1 MKAPKFKDFITE
13 KVERSDIQVA
23 VLTKVNADSKSV
35 VSNMIL
41 KECKRRNI
49 ACHIINTSEA
59 WVSKND
65 LEKGTLLVS
74 NIDGEDTEIEF
85 ELSKTICFTRAGVLE
100 DETGLALLSTFE
112 NAGAFMINTRNGML
126 TCDNKMS
133 AYISFERDNIPTPR
147 TALISNEKGL
157 LHAHEK
163 LGGKYP
169 VIMKTLTGTQG
180 IGVSIV
186 ESEKSMISVAQS
198 LWKFGAALL
207 LQEFLKFDFDVR
219 TIVIDG
225 RVLASTKRISAKK
238 DFRSNRHR
246 EATTEPYKL
255 SNDETKVVLQA
266 ARSVGAYMVGVD
278 HAIVNKQLYV
288 LECNGS
294 PGIGSEFA
302 LYNTK
307 LKDRTYVGKTTPD
320 SVVKELFDYLAQ
332 DIHRKYSFTKEAG
345 FHERIHIDGY
355 GPVRAK
361 LDTGNGTIA
370 SMFHVD
376 KIDVSGKIV
385 KWEKD
390 GKKFTSKLE
399 GESQATRMGDIDKR
413 PIVFVDLTFN
423 NKLYTDV
430 PIGLTTKGSRSTFLV
445 NRDLL
450 TRFKVNVNPNRKFIL
465 SSWIKRNDCNDT
477 RGVNINPFKTLDN

>member
-1 MKAPKFKDFITE
+1 MRAPKFKDFITE
-13 KVERSDIQVA
+13 KVQRSDIQVA
-23 VLTKVNADSKSV
+23 ILTKINADSKSV

-41 KECKRRNI
+41 KECKKRNI
-49 ACHIINTSEA
+49 PCHIINTSEA

-85 ELSKTICFTRAGVLE
+85 DLSKTICFTRAGVLE

-157 LHAHEK
+157 IHAHEK

-180 IGVSIV
+180 IGVSVV
-186 ESEKSMISVAQS
+186 ESEKSMVSVAQS

-207 LQEFLKFDFDVR
+207 LQEFLKFDFDIR

-225 RVLASTKRISAKK
+225 KILASTKRISAKK

-255 SNDETKVVLQA
+255 SDKERIVVLQA

-278 HAIVNKQLYV
+278 HAIVNNQLYV

-294 PGIGSEFA
+294 PGVGSDFA
-302 LYNTK
+302 LYNTAK
-307 LKDRTYVGKTTPD
+307 REDTYIGKTTTD
-320 SVVKELFDYLAQ
+320 NVIKELFDYLTQ
-332 DIHRKYSFTKEAG
+332 DVHRKYSFTREAG
-345 FHERIHIDGY
+345 FHERISIDGY

-361 LDTGNGTIA
+361 LDTGNGTVA

-376 KIDVSGKIV
+376 KINVSGKTV

-399 GESQATRMGDIDKR
+399 GESQATRMGDIDER

-423 NKLYTDV
+423 NKFYTDV
-430 PIGLTTKGSRSTFLV
+430 PIGLTTKDSRSTFLV

-450 TRFKVNVNPNRKFIL
+450 TRFKVNVNPNRKFVL
-465 SSWIKRNDCNDT
+465 SSWIERSDGDDT
-477 RGVNINPFKTLDN
+477 QGVNINPYK

>member
-1 MKAPKFKDFITE
+1 MTKAPKFREFISE
-13 KVERSDIQVA
+13 EVQRSDIQVA
-23 VLTKVNADSKSV
+23 VLTKVNADSKTV

-41 KECKRRNI
+41 KECEKRKVS
-49 ACHIINTSEA
+49 CHIINTKEA

-74 NIDGEDTEIEF
+74 NLDGEDTEVEF
-85 ELSKTICFTRAGVLE
+85 ELSKTICFVRAGVLE

-112 NAGAFMINTRNGML
+112 NAGAFMINTRDGML

-147 TALISNEKGL
+147 TALISTEKGL
-157 LHAHEK
+157 LHAHER

-207 LQEFLKFDFDVR
+207 LQEFMKFDFDIR
-219 TIVIDG
+219 TIVVNG
-225 RVLASTKRISAKK
+225 KVLASTKRTSAKK

-246 EATTEPYKL
+246 EATTQAYKL
-255 SNDETKVVLQA
+255 SKDEHKLVLDA

-278 HAIVNKQLYV
+278 HAIVNGENYV

-294 PGIGSEFA
+294 PGLGSEFG
-302 LYNTK
+302 LYNTAFHSK
-307 LKDRTYVGKTTPD
+307 EYIGETKPA
-320 SVVKELFDYLAQ
+320 SVMKELFDYITQ
-332 DIHRKYSFTKEAG
+332 DIHRKHSFTKESG
-345 FHERIHIDGY
+345 FQERISIDGY

-361 LDTGNGTIA
+361 FDTGNGTDA
-370 SMFHVD
+370 SLFVVD
-376 KIDVSGKIV
+376 KIDVSDKTV

-390 GKKFTSKLE
+390 GHKFTSKLQGTSHPTHNE
-399 GESQATRMGDIDKR
+399 KIDER

-423 NKLYTDV
+423 NKFYKDV
-430 PIGLTTKGSRSTFLV
+430 PIGLSTKDSKSTFLI

-450 TRFKVNVNPNRKFIL
+450 TRFKVNVNPNRKFVL
-465 SSWIKRNDCNDT
+465 SDYIERSDGNDT
-477 RGVNINPFKTLDN
+477 QGRHINIFKK

>member
-1 MKAPKFKDFITE
+1 MKAPKFKEFITE
-13 KVERSDIQVA
+13 KVQRSDIQVA
-23 VLTKVNADSKSV
+23 ILTKIDADSKAV

-41 KECKRRNI
+41 KVCKKRNI
-49 ACHIINTSEA
+49 PCHIINTSEA

-65 LEKGTLLVS
+65 LEKGTLLIS

-85 ELSKTICFTRAGVLE
+85 DLSKTICFTRAGVLE

-157 LHAHEK
+157 IHAHEK

-180 IGVSIV
+180 IGVSVV
-186 ESEKSMISVAQS
+186 ESEKSMVSVAQS

-207 LQEFLKFDFDVR
+207 LQEFLKFDFDIR
-219 TIVIDG
+219 TIVVDG
-225 RVLASTKRISAKK
+225 RILASTKRISAKK

-255 SNDETKVVLQA
+255 SDEERIVVLQA

-278 HAIVNKQLYV
+278 HATVNNQLYV

-294 PGIGSEFA
+294 PGVGSEFA
-302 LYNTK
+302 LYNTAK
-307 LKDRTYVGKTTPD
+307 REDTYIGKTTTD
-320 SVVKELFDYLAQ
+320 NVIKELFDYLTQ
-332 DIHRKYSFTKEAG
+332 DVHRKYSFTREAG
-345 FHERIHIDGY
+345 FHERVNIDGY

-361 LDTGNGTIA
+361 LDTGNGTVA

-376 KIDVSGKIV
+376 KIDVSGKTV

-390 GKKFTSKLE
+390 GKKFTSKLQ
-399 GESQATRMGDIDKR
+399 GESQATRMGDIDER

-423 NKLYTDV
+423 NKFYTDV
-430 PIGLTTKGSRSTFLV
+430 PIGLTTKDSRSTFLV

-450 TRFKVNVNPNRKFIL
+450 TRFKVNVNPNRKFVL
-465 SSWIKRNDCNDT
+465 SSWIERSDGDDT
-477 RGVNINPFKTLDN
+477 QGVNINPYK

>member
-1 MKAPKFKDFITE
+1 MRAPKFKDFITE
-13 KVERSDIQVA
+13 KVQRSDIQVA
-23 VLTKVNADSKSV
+23 ILTKINADSKSV

-41 KECKRRNI
+41 KECKKRNI
-49 ACHIINTSEA
+49 PCHIINTSEA

-157 LHAHEK
+157 IHAHEK

-180 IGVSIV
+180 IGVSVV
-186 ESEKSMISVAQS
+186 ESEKSMVSVAQS

-207 LQEFLKFDFDVR
+207 LQEFLKFDFDIR
-219 TIVIDG
+219 TIVVDG
-225 RVLASTKRISAKK
+225 RILASTKRISAKK

-255 SNDETKVVLQA
+255 SDEERIVVLQA

-278 HAIVNKQLYV
+278 HAIVNNQLYV

-294 PGIGSEFA
+294 PGVGSDFA
-302 LYNTK
+302 LYNTAK
-307 LKDRTYVGKTTPD
+307 REDTYIGKTTTD
-320 SVVKELFDYLAQ
+320 NVIKELFDYLTQ
-332 DIHRKYSFTKEAG
+332 DVHRKYSFTREAG
-345 FHERIHIDGY
+345 FHERVNIDGY

-361 LDTGNGTIA
+361 LDTGNGTVA

-376 KIDVSGKIV
+376 KIDVSGKTV

-390 GKKFTSKLE
+390 GKKFTSKLQ
-399 GESQATRMGDIDKR
+399 GESQATRMGDIDER

-423 NKLYTDV
+423 NKFYTDV
-430 PIGLTTKGSRSTFLV
+430 PIGLTTKDSRSTFLV

-465 SSWIKRNDCNDT
+465 SSWIERSDGDDT
-477 RGVNINPFKTLDN
+477 QGVNINPYK

>member
-1 MKAPKFKDFITE
+1 MTKAPKFRDFITE
-13 KVERSDIQVA
+13 EVQRSKIHVA
-23 VLTKVNADSKSV
+23 VLTKVNANSKSV

-41 KECKRRNI
+41 EECEKRKI
-49 ACHIINTSEA
+49 PCHIINTNEA

-74 NIDGEDTEIEF
+74 NTDGEDTEVEF
-85 ELSKTICFTRAGVLE
+85 ELANTICFVRAGVLE

-112 NAGAFMINTRNGML
+112 NAGAFMINTRDGML

-157 LHAHEK
+157 LHAHER

-207 LQEFLKFDFDVR
+207 LQEFMKFDFDIR
-219 TIVIDG
+219 TIVVNGKI
-225 RVLASTKRISAKK
+225 LASTKRTSAKK

-246 EATTEPYKL
+246 EATTQPYKL
-255 SNDETKVVLQA
+255 SNDERKLVLDA

-278 HAIVNKQLYV
+278 HAIVNGEYFV

-294 PGIGSEFA
+294 AGLGSEFG
-302 LYNTK
+302 LYNTFR
-307 LKDRTYVGKTTPD
+307 DDESYVGEAKPKKIM
-320 SVVKELFDYLAQ
+320 KELFDYISQ
-332 DIHRKYSFTKEAG
+332 DVHRKHSFNKESG
-345 FHERIHIDGY
+345 FHERVVIDGY
-355 GPVRAK
+355 GPIRAK
-361 LDTGNGTIA
+361 FDTGNGTHA
-370 SMFHVD
+370 SMFVVD
-376 KIDVSGKIV
+376 KIDVSGKTV

-390 GKKFTSKLE
+390 GKKFTSKLQGTSHPTHNE
-399 GESQATRMGDIDKR
+399 KIDER
-413 PIVFVDLTFN
+413 PIVLVDITFN
-423 NKLYTDV
+423 NKFYTDV
-430 PIGLTTKGSRSTFLV
+430 PIGLSTKDSKSTFLI
-445 NRDLL
+445 NRDLI
-450 TRFKVNVNPNRKFIL
+450 TRFKVNVNPNRKFVL
-465 SSWIKRNDCNDT
+465 SKWIERSDGNDT
-477 RGVNINPFKTLDN
+477 EGININPFKK

>member
-1 MKAPKFKDFITE
+1 MKAPKFKEFISE

-23 VLTKVNADSKSV
+23 VLTKLNADSKAI
-35 VSNMIL
+35 VSNKIL
-41 KECKRRNI
+41 KECKKRNI
-49 ACHIINTSEA
+49 PCHIVNTSEA
-59 WVSKND
+59 WISKND

-85 ELSKTICFTRAGVLE
+85 DLSKTICFTRAGVLE

-157 LHAHEK
+157 IHAHEK

-180 IGVSIV
+180 IGVSVV

-219 TIVIDG
+219 TLVIDG
-225 RVLASTKRISAKK
+225 RILASTKRISAKK

-255 SNDETKVVLQA
+255 SDDERTVVLQA

-302 LYNTK
+302 LYNTAK
-307 LKDRTYVGKTTPD
+307 REDTYVGKTTPEN
-320 SVVKELFDYLAQ
+320 VVKELFDYLSQ
-332 DIHRKYSFTKEAG
+332 DVHRKYSFTREAG
-345 FHERIHIDGY
+345 FHERIFIDGY

-361 LDTGNGTIA
+361 FDTGNGTTA

-376 KIDVSGKIV
+376 KINVLGKTV

-413 PIVFVDLTFN
+413 PIVFVDITFN

-430 PIGLTTKGSRSTFLV
+430 PIGLTLKDSRSTFLV

-465 SSWIKRNDCNDT
+465 SKWIERTDGDDT
-477 RGVNINPFKTLDN
+477 KGVNINPFK

>member
-1 MKAPKFKDFITE
+1 MTKAPKFRDFISE
-13 KVERSDIQVA
+13 EVQRSDIQIA
-23 VLTKVNADSKSV
+23 VLTKVNADSKTV

-41 KECKRRNI
+41 EECEKRKI
-49 ACHIINTSEA
+49 PCHIINTNEA

-74 NIDGEDTEIEF
+74 NTDGEDTEVEF
-85 ELSKTICFTRAGVLE
+85 ELANTICFVRAGVLE

-112 NAGAFMINTRNGML
+112 NAGAFMINTRDGML

-157 LHAHEK
+157 LHAHER

-207 LQEFLKFDFDVR
+207 LQEFMKFDFDIR
-219 TIVIDG
+219 TIVVNGKI
-225 RVLASTKRISAKK
+225 LASTKRTSAKK

-246 EATTEPYKL
+246 EATTQPYKL
-255 SNDETKVVLQA
+255 SNDERKLVLDA

-278 HAIVNKQLYV
+278 HAIVNGEYFV

-294 PGIGSEFA
+294 AGLGSEFG
-302 LYNTK
+302 LYNTFR
-307 LKDRTYVGKTTPD
+307 DDESYVGEAKPKKIM
-320 SVVKELFDYLAQ
+320 KELFDYITQ
-332 DIHRKYSFTKEAG
+332 DVHRKHSFNKESG
-345 FHERIHIDGY
+345 FHERVVIDGY
-355 GPVRAK
+355 GPIRAK
-361 LDTGNGTIA
+361 FDTGNGTHA
-370 SMFHVD
+370 SMFVVD
-376 KIDVSGKIV
+376 KIDVSGKTV

-390 GKKFTSKLE
+390 GKKFTSKLQGTSHPTHNE
-399 GESQATRMGDIDKR
+399 KIDER
-413 PIVFVDLTFN
+413 PIVLVDITFN
-423 NKLYTDV
+423 NKFYTDV
-430 PIGLTTKGSRSTFLV
+430 PIGLSTKDSKSTFLV
-445 NRDLL
+445 NRDLI
-450 TRFKVNVNPNRKFIL
+450 TRFKVNVNPNRKFVL
-465 SSWIKRNDCNDT
+465 SKWIERSDGNDT
-477 RGVNINPFKTLDN
+477 EGININPFKA

>member
-1 MKAPKFKDFITE
+1 MKAPKFKEFISE

-23 VLTKVNADSKSV
+23 ILTKVNADSKSV

-41 KECKRRNI
+41 KECKTRNI
-49 ACHIINTSEA
+49 PCHIINTSEA

-65 LEKGTLLVS
+65 LEKGTLYVS
-74 NIDGEDTEIEF
+74 NIDGEDTEVEF
-85 ELSKTICFTRAGVLE
+85 ELSKTICFARAGVLE

-112 NAGAFMINTRNGML
+112 NAGAFMINTRNSML

-147 TALISNEKGL
+147 TALISNEKSL
-157 LHAHEK
+157 LDAHK
-163 LGGKYP
+163 RIGGNYP

-180 IGVSIV
+180 IGVSII
-186 ESEKSMISVAQS
+186 ESEKSLVSVAQS

-207 LQEFLKFDFDVR
+207 LQEFMKFDFDIR
-219 TIVIDG
+219 TIVVDG

-255 SNDETKVVLQA
+255 SDDERKVVLDA
-266 ARSVGAYMVGVD
+266 ARSTGAFMVGVG
-278 HAIVNKQLYV
+278 HAIVNNNYYV

-294 PGIGSEFA
+294 PGVGSNFA

-307 LKDRTYVGKTTPD
+307 LRDRSHLGKTTPD
-320 SVVKELFDYLAQ
+320 NVIKGLFNYLTQ
-332 DIHRKYSFTKEAG
+332 DVHRKYSFTKEAG
-345 FHERIHIDGY
+345 FHERIDINGY
-355 GPVRAK
+355 GPIRAK

-399 GESQATRMGDIDKR
+399 GESKATRMGDVDDR
-413 PIVFVDLTFN
+413 PIVFVDMTFN
-423 NKLYTDV
+423 NKFYTDV
-430 PIGLTTKGSRSTFLV
+430 PIGLTTKGSRSSFLI

-450 TRFKVNVNPNRKFIL
+450 TRFKVNVNPNRKFVL
-465 SSWIKRNDCNDT
+465 SSWIERSDGDDT
-477 RGVNINPFKTLDN
+477 RGVNLPFKKDE

>member
-1 MKAPKFKDFITE
+1 MKAPKFKEFISE
-13 KVERSDIQVA
+13 KVQRSDIQVA
-23 VLTKVNADSKSV
+23 VLTKLNADSKAV

-41 KECKRRNI
+41 KECKKRNI
-49 ACHIINTSEA
+49 PCHIINTSEA
-59 WVSKND
+59 WISKND

-85 ELSKTICFTRAGVLE
+85 DLSKTICFVRAGVLE

-112 NAGAFMINTRNGML
+112 NAGALMINTRNGML

-180 IGVSIV
+180 IGVSVV

-219 TIVIDG
+219 TLVIDG
-225 RVLASTKRISAKK
+225 RILASTKRISAKK

-255 SNDETKVVLQA
+255 SDDERTVVLQA

-294 PGIGSEFA
+294 PGMGSEFA
-302 LYNTK
+302 LYNTAK
-307 LKDRTYVGKTTPD
+307 REDTYIGKTTTD
-320 SVVKELFDYLAQ
+320 NVLKELFDYLTQ
-332 DIHRKYSFTKEAG
+332 DVHRKHSFTREAG
-345 FHERIHIDGY
+345 FQERINIDGY

-361 LDTGNGTIA
+361 FDTGNGTLA

-376 KIDVSGKIV
+376 KIDISDKTV

-399 GESQATRMGDIDKR
+399 GTSEATRMNNVDNR
-413 PIVFVDLTFN
+413 PIVFVDITFN
-423 NKLYTDV
+423 NKFYTDV
-430 PIGLTTKGSRSTFLV
+430 PIGLTTKDSRSTFLV

-450 TRFKVNVNPNRKFIL
+450 TRFKVNVNPNKKFAL
-465 SSWIKRNDCNDT
+465 SSWIERSDSNDG
-477 RGVNINPFKTLDN
+477 RGKELPFDKIK

>member
-1 MKAPKFKDFITE
+1 MKIPKFNEFISE
-13 KVERSDIQVA
+13 EVQKSNIQVA
-23 VLTKVNADSKSV
+23 VLTKLNADSKSI

-41 KECKRRNI
+41 KECKKRNI
-49 ACHIINTSEA
+49 PCHVINTSEA

-74 NIDGEDTEIEF
+74 NIDGEDTEVEF
-85 ELSKTICFTRAGVLE
+85 ELSKTICFVRAGVLE

-112 NAGAFMINTRNGML
+112 NAGAFMINNRNGML

-157 LHAHEK
+157 IHAHEK

-180 IGVSIV
+180 IGVSVV
-186 ESEKSMISVAQS
+186 ESEKSMVSVAQS

-219 TIVIDG
+219 TLVIDG
-225 RVLASTKRISAKK
+225 KVLASTKRISAKK

-255 SNDETKVVLQA
+255 SDEEHIVVLQA
-266 ARSVGAYMVGVD
+266 ARSVGTYMVGVD

-302 LYNTK
+302 LYNTAK
-307 LKDRTYVGKTTPD
+307 REDTYIGKTTTEN
-320 SVVKELFDYLAQ
+320 VVKELFDYIAQ
-332 DIHRKYSFTKEAG
+332 DIHRKYSFNREAG
-345 FHERIHIDGY
+345 FQERISIDGY

-376 KIDVSGKIV
+376 KIDVSGKTV

-399 GESQATRMGDIDKR
+399 GESQATRMGDVDKR
-413 PIVFVDLTFN
+413 PIVFVDITFN
-423 NKLYTDV
+423 NKFYKDV
-430 PIGLTTKGSRSTFLV
+430 PIGLTIKGSRSTFLV

-450 TRFKVNVNPNRKFIL
+450 TRFKVNVNPNRKFVL
-465 SSWIKRNDCNDT
+465 SKWIERSDGDDT
-477 RGVNINPFKTLDN
+477 RGVNINPFK

>member
-1 MKAPKFKDFITE
+1 MKAPKFKEFITE
-13 KVERSDIQVA
+13 KVQRSDIQVA
-23 VLTKVNADSKSV
+23 ILTKIDADSKAV

-41 KECKRRNI
+41 KECKKRNI
-49 ACHIINTSEA
+49 PCHIINTSEA

-65 LEKGTLLVS
+65 LEKGTLLIS

-85 ELSKTICFTRAGVLE
+85 DLSKTMCFTRAGVLE

-157 LHAHEK
+157 IHAHEK

-180 IGVSIV
+180 IGVSVV
-186 ESEKSMISVAQS
+186 ESEKSMVSVAQS

-207 LQEFLKFDFDVR
+207 LQEFLKFDFDIR
-219 TIVIDG
+219 TIVVDG
-225 RVLASTKRISAKK
+225 RILASTKRISAKK

-255 SNDETKVVLQA
+255 SDEERIVVLQA

-278 HAIVNKQLYV
+278 HAIVNNQLYV

-294 PGIGSEFA
+294 PGVGSEFA
-302 LYNTK
+302 LYNTAK
-307 LKDRTYVGKTTPD
+307 REDTYIGKTTTD
-320 SVVKELFDYLAQ
+320 NVIKELFDYLTQ
-332 DIHRKYSFTKEAG
+332 DVHRKYSFTREAG
-345 FHERIHIDGY
+345 FHERVNIDGY

-361 LDTGNGTIA
+361 LDTGNGTVA

-376 KIDVSGKIV
+376 KIDVSGKTV

-399 GESQATRMGDIDKR
+399 GESQATRMNDIDER

-423 NKLYTDV
+423 NKFYTDV
-430 PIGLTTKGSRSTFLV
+430 PIGLTTKDSRSTFLV

-450 TRFKVNVNPNRKFIL
+450 TRFKVNVNPNRKFVL
-465 SSWIKRNDCNDT
+465 SSWIERSDGDDT
-477 RGVNINPFKTLDN
+477 QGVNINPYK

>member
-1 MKAPKFKDFITE
+1 MRAPKFKEFISE
-13 KVERSDIQVA
+13 EVQKSNIQVA
-23 VLTKVNADSKSV
+23 VLTKLNADSKAI
-35 VSNMIL
+35 VSNKIL
-41 KECKRRNI
+41 KECKKRNI
-49 ACHIINTSEA
+49 PCHIINTSEA
-59 WVSKND
+59 WISKND

-74 NIDGEDTEIEF
+74 NIDGEDTEVEF
-85 ELSKTICFTRAGVLE
+85 ELSKTICFVRAGVLE

-112 NAGAFMINTRNGML
+112 SAGAFMINNRNGML

-157 LHAHEK
+157 IHAHEK

-180 IGVSIV
+180 IGVSVV
-186 ESEKSMISVAQS
+186 ESEKSMVSVAQS

-219 TIVIDG
+219 TLVIDG
-225 RVLASTKRISAKK
+225 RILASTKRISAKK

-255 SNDETKVVLQA
+255 SDEERMVVLQA
-266 ARSVGAYMVGVD
+266 ARSVGTYMVGVD

-302 LYNTK
+302 LYNTAK
-307 LKDRTYVGKTTPD
+307 REDTYIGKTTPEN
-320 SVVKELFDYLAQ
+320 VVKELFDYIAQ
-332 DIHRKYSFTKEAG
+332 DIHRKHSFNREAG
-345 FHERIHIDGY
+345 FQERIVIDGY

-361 LDTGNGTIA
+361 FDTGNGTVA

-376 KIDVSGKIV
+376 KIDISGKTV

-413 PIVFVDLTFN
+413 PIVFVDITFN
-423 NKLYTDV
+423 NKFYTDV
-430 PIGLTTKGSRSTFLV
+430 PIGLTIKDSRSTFLI

-465 SSWIKRNDCNDT
+465 SKWIERSDGNNTK
-477 RGVNINPFKTLDN
+477 GVNINPFK

>member
-1 MKAPKFKDFITE
+1 MTKAPKFRDFISE
-13 KVERSDIQVA
+13 EVQRSDIQIA
-23 VLTKVNADSKSV
+23 VLTKVNADSKTV

-41 KECKRRNI
+41 EECEKRKI
-49 ACHIINTSEA
+49 PCHIINTNEA

-157 LHAHEK
+157 IHAHEK

-180 IGVSIV
+180 IGVSVV
-186 ESEKSMISVAQS
+186 ESEKSMVSVAQS

-207 LQEFLKFDFDVR
+207 LQEFLKFDFDIR
-219 TIVIDG
+219 TIVVDG
-225 RVLASTKRISAKK
+225 RILASTKRISAKK

-255 SNDETKVVLQA
+255 SDEERIVVLQA

-278 HAIVNKQLYV
+278 HAIVNNQLYV

-294 PGIGSEFA
+294 PGVGSDFA
-302 LYNTK
+302 LYNTAK
-307 LKDRTYVGKTTPD
+307 REDTYIGKTTTD
-320 SVVKELFDYLAQ
+320 NVIKELFDYLTQ
-332 DIHRKYSFTKEAG
+332 DVHRKYSFTREAG
-345 FHERIHIDGY
+345 FHERISIDGY

-361 LDTGNGTIA
+361 LDTGNGTVA

-376 KIDVSGKIV
+376 KISVSGKTV

-399 GESQATRMGDIDKR
+399 GESQATRMGDIDER

-423 NKLYTDV
+423 NKFYTDV
-430 PIGLTTKGSRSTFLV
+430 PIGLTTKDSRSTFLV

-450 TRFKVNVNPNRKFIL
+450 TRFKVNVNPNRKFVL
-465 SSWIKRNDCNDT
+465 SSWIQRTDGNDT
-477 RGVNINPFKTLDN
+477 RGVNINPFKK

>member
-1 MKAPKFKDFITE
+1 MTKAPKFRDFITE
-13 KVERSDIQVA
+13 EVQRSKIHVA

-41 KECKRRNI
+41 KECEKRKI
-49 ACHIINTSEA
+49 PCHIVNTQEA

-65 LEKGTLLVS
+65 LDKGTLLVS
-74 NIDGEDTEIEF
+74 NLDGEDTEVEF
-85 ELSKTICFTRAGVLE
+85 ELANTICFVRAGVLE

-112 NAGAFMINTRNGML
+112 NAGAFMINTRDGML

-157 LHAHEK
+157 LHAHER

-207 LQEFLKFDFDVR
+207 LQEFMKFDFDIR
-219 TIVIDG
+219 TIVVNG
-225 RVLASTKRISAKK
+225 KVLASTKRTSAKK
-238 DFRSNRHR
+238 DFRSNKHR
-246 EATTEPYKL
+246 EATTEAYKL
-255 SNDETKVVLQA
+255 SNDERKLVLDA

-278 HAIVNKQLYV
+278 HAIVNGEYYV

-294 PGIGSEFA
+294 AGLGSDFG
-302 LYNTK
+302 LYNTTRE
-307 LKDRTYVGKTTPD
+307 DESYVGKAKGETI
-320 SVVKELFDYLAQ
+320 VKELFDYITQ
-332 DIHRKYSFTKEAG
+332 DIHRKHSFNKESG
-345 FHERIHIDGY
+345 FHERVVIDGY
-355 GPVRAK
+355 GPIRAK
-361 LDTGNGTIA
+361 FDTGNGTHA
-370 SMFHVD
+370 SMFVVD
-376 KIDVSGKIV
+376 KIDVKGKTV

-390 GKKFTSKLE
+390 GHKFTSKLQ
-399 GESQATRMGDIDKR
+399 GESHPTHNEKIDER
-413 PIVFVDLTFN
+413 PIVLVNVTFN
-423 NKLYTDV
+423 NKFYTDV
-430 PIGLTTKGSRSTFLV
+430 PIGLSTKDSKSTFLV
-445 NRDLL
+445 NRDLI
-450 TRFKVNVNPNRKFIL
+450 TRFKVNVNPNRKFVL
-465 SSWIKRNDCNDT
+465 SKWIERSDGNDT
-477 RGVNINPFKTLDN
+477 EGININPFKK

>member
-1 MKAPKFKDFITE
+1 MRAPKFREFISE
-13 KVERSDIQVA
+13 KVQRADIQVA
-23 VLTKVNADSKSV
+23 VLTKLNADSKSI
-35 VSNMIL
+35 VSNKIL
-41 KECKRRNI
+41 KECQKRNI
-49 ACHIINTSEA
+49 PCHIINTSEA

-74 NIDGEDTEIEF
+74 NIDGEDTEVDF
-85 ELSKTICFTRAGVLE
+85 ELSKTICFVRAGVLE

-112 NAGAFMINTRNGML
+112 NSGAFMINTRSGML

-163 LGGKYP
+163 LGGNYP

-219 TIVIDG
+219 TLVIDG
-225 RVLASTKRISAKK
+225 RILASTKRISAKK

-255 SNDETKVVLQA
+255 SDEERTVVLQA

-302 LYNTK
+302 LYNTAK
-307 LKDRTYVGKTTPD
+307 REDTYIGKTTPEN
-320 SVVKELFDYLAQ
+320 VVKELFDYLSQ
-332 DIHRKYSFTKEAG
+332 DVHRKHSFTREAG
-345 FHERIHIDGY
+345 FHERIVIDGY
-355 GPVRAK
+355 GPIRAK
-361 LDTGNGTIA
+361 FDTGNGTLA

-376 KIDVSGKIV
+376 KINVSGKTV

-399 GESQATRMGDIDKR
+399 GESQATRMNDIDER
-413 PIVFVDLTFN
+413 PIVFVDLIFN
-423 NKLYTDV
+423 NKFYTDV
-430 PIGLTTKGSRSTFLV
+430 PIGLTTKDSRSTFLV

-450 TRFKVNVNPNRKFIL
+450 TRFKVNVNPNKKFAL
-465 SSWIKRNDCNDT
+465 SSWIERSDSND
-477 RGVNINPFKTLDN
+477 GKGKELPFDKIK

>member
-1 MKAPKFKDFITE
+1 MKAPKFKDFISE
-13 KVERSDIQVA
+13 EVQKSNIQVA
-23 VLTKVNADSKSV
+23 VLTKLNTDSKSI
-35 VSNMIL
+35 VSNKIL
-41 KECKRRNI
+41 KECKKRNI
-49 ACHIINTSEA
+49 PCHIINTSEA
-59 WVSKND
+59 WISKND

-74 NIDGEDTEIEF
+74 NIDGEDTEVEF
-85 ELSKTICFTRAGVLE
+85 ELSKTICFVRAGVLE

-112 NAGAFMINTRNGML
+112 SAGAFMINNRNGML

-157 LHAHEK
+157 IHAHEK

-180 IGVSIV
+180 IGVSVV
-186 ESEKSMISVAQS
+186 ESEKSMVSVAQS

-219 TIVIDG
+219 TLVIDG
-225 RVLASTKRISAKK
+225 RILASTKRISAKK

-255 SNDETKVVLQA
+255 SDEERMVVLQA
-266 ARSVGAYMVGVD
+266 ARSVGTYMVGVD

-302 LYNTK
+302 LYNTAK
-307 LKDRTYVGKTTPD
+307 REDTYIGKTTPEN
-320 SVVKELFDYLAQ
+320 VVKELFDYIAQ
-332 DIHRKYSFTKEAG
+332 DIHRKHSFNREAG
-345 FHERIHIDGY
+345 FQERIVIDGY

-361 LDTGNGTIA
+361 FDTGNGTVA

-376 KIDVSGKIV
+376 KIDISGKTV

-413 PIVFVDLTFN
+413 PIVFVDITFN
-423 NKLYTDV
+423 NKFYTDV
-430 PIGLTTKGSRSTFLV
+430 PIGLTIKDSRSTFLI

-465 SSWIKRNDCNDT
+465 SKWIERSDGNNTK
-477 RGVNINPFKTLDN
+477 GVNINPFK

>member
-1 MKAPKFKDFITE
+1 MTKAPKFRDFISE
-13 KVERSDIQVA
+13 AVQRSDIHVV
-23 VLTKVNADSKSV
+23 VLTKVNADSKAV
-35 VSNMIL
+35 VSNLISD
-41 KECKRRNI
+41 ECEKRKI
-49 ACHIINTSEA
+49 PCHIVDTKEA

-74 NIDGEDTEIEF
+74 NIDGKDNEIEL
-85 ELSKTICFTRAGVLE
+85 ELSKTICFVRAGVLE

-112 NAGAFMINTRNGML
+112 NAGAFMINTRDGML

-157 LHAHEK
+157 LHAHER

-186 ESEKSMISVAQS
+186 ESEKSMVSVAQS

-207 LQEFLKFDFDVR
+207 LQEYLKFDFDIR
-219 TIVIDG
+219 TIVVNGKI
-225 RVLASTKRISAKK
+225 LASTKRTSAKK

-255 SNDETKVVLQA
+255 SNDERKLVLDA

-278 HAIVNKQLYV
+278 HAIVNGEHFI

-294 PGIGSEFA
+294 AGLGSEFG
-302 LYNTK
+302 LYNTFR
-307 LKDRTYVGKTTPD
+307 DDESYVGEAKPKKIM
-320 SVVKELFDYLAQ
+320 KELFDYITQ
-332 DIHRKYSFTKEAG
+332 DVHRKHSFNKESG
-345 FHERIHIDGY
+345 FHERVVIDGY
-355 GPVRAK
+355 GPIRAK
-361 LDTGNGTIA
+361 FDTGNGTHA
-370 SMFHVD
+370 SMFVVD
-376 KIDVSGKIV
+376 KIDVSGKTV

-390 GKKFTSKLE
+390 GKKFTSKLQ
-399 GESQATRMGDIDKR
+399 GESHPTHNTKIDER
-413 PIVFVDLTFN
+413 PIVFVNVTFN
-423 NKLYTDV
+423 NKYYVDV
-430 PIGLTTKGSRSTFLV
+430 PVGLTTKDSKSTFLV
-445 NRDLL
+445 NRDLI
-450 TRFKVNVNPNRKFIL
+450 TRFKVNVNPNRKFVL
-465 SSWIKRNDCNDT
+465 SKWIERSDGNDT
-477 RGVNINPFKTLDN
+477 EGININPFKA

>member
-1 MKAPKFKDFITE
+1 MTKAPKFRDFITE
-13 KVERSDIQVA
+13 EVQRSKIHVA
-23 VLTKVNADSKSV
+23 VLTKVNANSKSV

-41 KECKRRNI
+41 EECEKRKI
-49 ACHIINTSEA
+49 PCHIINTQEA

-74 NIDGEDTEIEF
+74 NLDGKDTEVEF
-85 ELSKTICFTRAGVLE
+85 ELANTICFVRAGVLE

-112 NAGAFMINTRNGML
+112 NAGAFMINTRDGML

-157 LHAHEK
+157 LHAHER

-207 LQEFLKFDFDVR
+207 LQEFMKFDFDIR
-219 TIVIDG
+219 TIVVNGKI
-225 RVLASTKRISAKK
+225 LASTKRTSAKK

-246 EATTEPYKL
+246 EATTQPYKL
-255 SNDETKVVLQA
+255 SNDERKLVLDA

-278 HAIVNKQLYV
+278 HAIVNGEHFI

-294 PGIGSEFA
+294 AGLGSEFG
-302 LYNTK
+302 LYNTFR
-307 LKDRTYVGKTTPD
+307 DDESYVGEAKPKKIM
-320 SVVKELFDYLAQ
+320 KELFDYITQ
-332 DIHRKYSFTKEAG
+332 DVHRKHSFNKESG
-345 FHERIHIDGY
+345 FHERVVIDGY
-355 GPVRAK
+355 GPIRAK
-361 LDTGNGTIA
+361 FDTGNGTHA
-370 SMFHVD
+370 SMFVVD
-376 KIDVSGKIV
+376 KIDVSGKTV

-390 GKKFTSKLE
+390 GKKFTSKLQGTSHPTHNE
-399 GESQATRMGDIDKR
+399 KIDER
-413 PIVFVDLTFN
+413 PIVLVDITFN
-423 NKLYTDV
+423 NKFYTDV
-430 PIGLTTKGSRSTFLV
+430 PIGLSTKDSKSTFLI
-445 NRDLL
+445 NRDLI
-450 TRFKVNVNPNRKFIL
+450 TRFKVNVNPNRKFVL
-465 SSWIKRNDCNDT
+465 SKWIERSDGNDAE
-477 RGVNINPFKTLDN
+477 GININPFKK

>member
-1 MKAPKFKDFITE
+1 MKAPKFKEFITE
-13 KVERSDIQVA
+13 KVQRSDIQVA
-23 VLTKVNADSKSV
+23 ILTKIDADSKAV

-41 KECKRRNI
+41 KECKKRNI
-49 ACHIINTSEA
+49 PCHIINTSEA

-65 LEKGTLLVS
+65 LEKGTLLIS

-85 ELSKTICFTRAGVLE
+85 DLSKTMCFTRAGVLE

-157 LHAHEK
+157 IHAHEK

-180 IGVSIV
+180 IGVSVV
-186 ESEKSMISVAQS
+186 ESEKSMVSVAQS

-207 LQEFLKFDFDVR
+207 LQEFLKFDFDIR
-219 TIVIDG
+219 TIVVDG
-225 RVLASTKRISAKK
+225 RILASTKRISAKK

-255 SNDETKVVLQA
+255 SDEERIVVLQA

-278 HAIVNKQLYV
+278 HATVNNQLYV

-294 PGIGSEFA
+294 PGVGSEFA
-302 LYNTK
+302 LYNTAK
-307 LKDRTYVGKTTPD
+307 REDTYIGKTTTD
-320 SVVKELFDYLAQ
+320 NVIKELFDYLTQ
-332 DIHRKYSFTKEAG
+332 DVHRKYSFTREAG
-345 FHERIHIDGY
+345 FHERVNIEGY

-361 LDTGNGTIA
+361 LDTGNGTVA

-376 KIDVSGKIV
+376 KIDVSGKTV

-390 GKKFTSKLE
+390 GKKFTSKLQ
-399 GESQATRMGDIDKR
+399 GESQATRMGDIDER

-423 NKLYTDV
+423 NKFYTDV
-430 PIGLTTKGSRSTFLV
+430 PIGLTTKDSRSTFLV

-450 TRFKVNVNPNRKFIL
+450 TRFKVNVNPNRKFVL
-465 SSWIKRNDCNDT
+465 SSWIERSDGDDT
-477 RGVNINPFKTLDN
+477 QGVNINPYK